1 MPQASQPD
9 LFDEEDDSYKRYRRG
24 DPDTS
29 QEAAELIDPG
39 RLRRLQSEVYE
50 LFRMVRRATLL
61 DVEDCF
67 DDHRSTYRS
76 RVPELVELGLLRY
89 SGEKKLQAGR
99 NRRIYELVPRQ

>member
-1 MPQASQPD
+1 
-9 LFDEEDDSYKRYRRG
+9 
-24 DPDTS
+24 
-29 QEAAELIDPG
+29 
-39 RLRRLQSEVYE
+39 
-50 LFRMVRRATLL
+50 MVRRATLL